1 MKKKKR
7 RGDDEDTDE
16 KKEKRR
22 TKRKMFLES
31 CVALG
36 LEYEIQDCRVSGVS
50 EGERG
55 QRGKHPFPPFRRNTA
70 IS

>member
-7 RGDDEDTDE
+7 HEEEDTDE

-22 TKRKMFLES
+22 AKRKMFLES
-31 CVALG
+31 CAALG

-50 EGERG
+50 KGERG
-55 QRGKHPFPPFRRNTA
+55 
-70 IS
+70 